1 MAGRMTKVAKK
12 PSVGLMNS
20 DIYEEL
26 ELTNDITFDKDI
38 KMEFEAQAARKIQR
52 WYKGVLSRRM
62 TEEAELLVK

>member
-1 MAGRMTKVAKK
+1 MTKVAKK

-38 KMEFEAQAARKIQR
+38 KMEFEAQAARKI
-52 WYKGVLSRRM
+52 
-62 TEEAELLVK
+62 

>member
-1 MAGRMTKVAKK
+1 
-12 PSVGLMNS
+12 MNS